1 MMINKYK
8 INVKIRIQNIKY
20 KMYENLIKKNLKII
34 IKVKYN

>member
-20 KMYENLIKKNLKII
+20 KMYENLIKKKP
-34 IKVKYN
+34 